1 MFLGLLPAPFVTWTI
16 AASTVAAM
24 FVRPRR
30 IPEAVWACLGAGLLL
45 AFHLVPFPEALSA
58 VTKGYDVYLFLTGMM
73 VLAELGRREGVFDWL
88 AGIAIRAAAGSRAR
102 LFALIYLLGIVVT
115 TVLSNDAT
123 AVVLTPAVYAVM
135 KRAKGDPLPYL
146 FACAFIANA
155 ASFVLPISN
164 PANLVLFGNNLPP
177 LLPWLRIFLLPAS
190 AAILATYLTMRLLF
204 RRTLQGE
211 VPHVPE
217 DLRLSIAGKLT
228 VLGVVATAGV
238 LLFCSATGKSLGLPT
253 CITAFAITLFITLW
267 DRQAPL
273 AVGRGVSWS
282 VLPLVAGLFVIVEAL
297 DSAGGLQLARNL
309 FDKLTEWPPLAA
321 NLTTAFG
328 FAVASNL
335 INNLPIGLIGAS
347 ALHASAASGHLANAM
362 LMGIDLGPN
371 LSVTGSL
378 ATILWLIALRRENLQ
393 VNAWSFLKVGVIVM
407 PLALLLASLFL
418 GFTSPQAVSRQV
430 IKAQLRCGSRGH
442 GVAPSD
448 KSFHCNHPRSAL
460 SRRSLV

>member
-1 MFLGLLPAPFVTWTI
+1 MFLDLLPAPFVTWTI

-30 IPEAVWACLGAGLLL
+30 IPEAIWACLGAGLLL
-45 AFHLVPFPEALSA
+45 AFHLVPFPEALGA

-73 VLAELGRREGVFDWL
+73 VLAELARREGVFDWL
-88 AGIAIRAAAGSRAR
+88 AGIAMRAAAGSRAR

-164 PANLVLFGNNLPP
+164 PANLVMFGGNLPP
-177 LLPWLRIFLLPAS
+177 LLPWLRIFLFPAG
-190 AAILATYLTMRLLF
+190 AAILATYLTMRLVF
-204 RRTLQGE
+204 RRTLQGD
-211 VPHVPE
+211 VPDVLE
-217 DLRLSIAGKLT
+217 DSRLSAAGKFT
-228 VLGVVATAGV
+228 VLGVIAIAGV
-238 LLFCSATGKSLGLPT
+238 LLFCSATGKSLGVPT
-253 CITAFAITLFITLW
+253 CITASAITLFITVW
-267 DRQAPL
+267 DRQALL

-282 VLPLVAGLFVIVEAL
+282 VLPLVASLFVIVEAL
-297 DSAGGLQLARNL
+297 DSAGGLQLARTL
-309 FDKLTEWPPLAA
+309 LDKLTEWPPLGA
-321 NLTTAFG
+321 NVVTAFG

-335 INNLPIGLIGAS
+335 INNLPAGLIGAS
-347 ALHASAASGHLANAM
+347 ALHASAVSGHLADAM

-393 VNAWSFLKVGVIVM
+393 VSAWSFFKVGVVVM
-407 PLALLLASLFL
+407 PVALSLAALFL
-418 GFTSPQAVSRQV
+418 FFTSPA
-430 IKAQLRCGSRGH
+430 KEH
-442 GVAPSD
+442 
-448 KSFHCNHPRSAL
+448 HPAESKRSATKL
-460 SRRSLV
+460 CRISPKEFRQIISQVSPNTAHAINQ